1 MLHRNKPRTMCA
13 LISPTHACG
22 PSARRPTPLTE
33 TARGLQA
40 RERMLRAALE
50 QFGRHGFDGT
60 TTRMIASAAGMNL
73 GAIPY
78 YFGTKEELYIEA
90 AGFLADAIQAR
101 QREPLLMWRARGTTG
116 AASEMPRGNTAEP
129 EVAERDA
136 LIERVVAFLCDQARV
151 LLADDFPA
159 EWVQFFLRLQ
169 AEEGPALERLFS
181 QVVAPMQDAVEG
193 LVARICGRE
202 ASHALPRAITFLAAH
217 QVMSL
222 RLSDA
227 LLLRRLGWDRFT
239 PERIDQLLDLIAIS
253 LRAQLAA
260 LAPTAP

>member
-1 MLHRNKPRTMCA
+1 
-13 LISPTHACG
+13 
-22 PSARRPTPLTE
+22 
-33 TARGLQA
+33 
-40 RERMLRAALE
+40 MLRAALE

-78 YFGTKEELYIEA
+78 YFGTKDELYVEA

-101 QREPLLMWRARGTTG
+101 QREPLSLLRSCGVAAT
-116 AASEMPRGNTAEP
+116 ASESTERVEADRA
-129 EVAERDA
+129 VAERDE
-136 LIERVVAFLCDQARV
+136 LIDQVAAFLCEQARV

-193 LVARICGRE
+193 LVARICGRD

-260 LAPTAP
+260 LAPPAP

>member
-1 MLHRNKPRTMCA
+1 MCA
-13 LISPTHACG
+13 LLSPHPACEG
-22 PSARRPTPLTE
+22 PVTAPCLPE

-40 RERMLRAALE
+40 RERMLHAALD

-60 TTRMIASAAGMNL
+60 TTRMIAAAAGMNL

-78 YFGTKEELYIEA
+78 YFGTKEELYVEA

-101 QREPLLMWRARGTTG
+101 QREPLLLLQAQRPLTPSAQPTEGTSPI
-116 AASEMPRGNTAEP
+116 A
-129 EVAERDA
+129 RDA
-136 LIERVVAFLCDQARV
+136 LIDQVVAFLCQQARV

-159 EWVQFFLRLQ
+159 EWVHFFLRVQ
-169 AEEGPALERLFS
+169 AEEGPAFDRLLA

-193 LVARICGRE
+193 MVARICGRE
-202 ASHALPRAITFLAAH
+202 ATDALPRAITFLAAH

-227 LLLRRLGWDRFT
+227 LLMRRLGWDRLT
-239 PERIDQLLDLIAIS
+239 PERIDQLLDIIAIT
-253 LRAQLAA
+253 LRAQFAA
-260 LAPTAP
+260 LATPSP